1 MTASDISLRQH
12 IADGHSR
19 VDERNKADDAS
30 ASGRTSMRSFS
41 WDAGKERS
49 NFRKHAVTFA
59 EAQTVFDD
67 DLAQIEDDPDHSVG
81 EHREM
86 IIGYSRQGRLLMV
99 SFVQREET
107 IRLISARRA
116 EARERKRHEEENS

>member
-1 MTASDISLRQH
+1 MLRLEM
-12 IADGHSR
+12 I
-19 VDERNKADDAS
+19 AS
-30 ASGRTSMRSFS
+30 AVFE
-41 WDAGKERS
+41 WDAEKERS
-49 NFRKHAVTFA
+49 NFRKHRVTFA
-59 EAQTVFDD
+59 EAQTVFEDD
-67 DLAQIEDDPDHSVG
+67 FARIEDDPDHSVG

-107 IRLISARRA
+107 LRLISARRA

>member
-1 MTASDISLRQH
+1 
-12 IADGHSR
+12 
-19 VDERNKADDAS
+19 
-30 ASGRTSMRSFS
+30 MRLFD
-41 WDAGKERS
+41 WDVEKDRG

-67 DLAQIEDDPDHSVG
+67 DLARIEDDPDHSIG
-81 EHREM
+81 EHREL

-107 IRLISARRA
+107 IRLISARRV
-116 EARERKRHEEENS
+116 ETRERKRHEEKNS

>member
-1 MTASDISLRQH
+1 MS
-12 IADGHSR
+12 
-19 VDERNKADDAS
+19 
-30 ASGRTSMRSFS
+30 SFD
-41 WDAGKERS
+41 WDREKERG

-67 DLAQIEDDPDHSVG
+67 DLARIEDDPDHSFG

-116 EARERKRHEEENS
+116 EARERNRHEEENS